1 MTLSLYSSI
10 QCANGVILRY
20 PNLDEGE
27 KISKEAEFLSNEV
40 DFKLFVSRLLKE
52 EGIDLS
58 QYKQNQ
64 MRRRLN
70 MTLKQAGYDNYCKFL
85 DYANTDEAVYRRFV
99 DRITIN
105 VSEFIR
111 NKEKFDTLEQRYMLP
126 VINKKKPITIWSA
139 GCSTGE
145 EPYSLA
151 LLLEKHNAHSG
162 SKILGWDFDTKAL
175 QKAKEGK
182 YTAKALVNVSDNL
195 KEKYFTKLDDD
206 MFQVK
211 DVLKNR
217 CRLEKHNMLE
227 ERFPTGFDFILC
239 RNVVIYFRDR
249 AKEEL
254 FGNFARALSRDG
266 VLMIGASERIPK
278 AETVG
283 LRAVEPFFYVRTE
296 SSIETL
302 PSRRKSLG

>member
-1 MTLSLYSSI
+1 M
-10 QCANGVILRY
+10 RY

-27 KISKEAEFLSNEV
+27 KISKEAEFLSNEA
-40 DFKLFVSRLLKE
+40 DYKQFVGRLLKE

-70 MTLKQAGYDNYCKFL
+70 MSLKQAGFDNYCKFL
-85 DYANTDEAVYRRFV
+85 EFAKLNEAVYRRFV

-111 NKEKFDTLEQRYMLP
+111 NKEKFDIFENRYLLP
-126 VINKKKPITIWSA
+126 VIKQNKPFSIWSA

-151 LLLEKHNAHSG
+151 LLLEKHKAHPG
-162 SKILGWDFDTKAL
+162 VKILGWDFDKKAL
-175 QKAKEGK
+175 GKAEEGL
-182 YTAKALVNVSDNL
+182 YAAKALTNVEQSL
-195 KEKYFTKLDDD
+195 KDKYFTKVDDD
-206 MFQVK
+206 TYQVN
-211 DVLKNR
+211 DILKRR
-217 CRLEKHNMLE
+217 CRLEKHNLLE
-227 ERFPTGFDFILC
+227 DRFPSSFEFILC

-254 FGNFARALSRDG
+254 FGNFCRALTKDG
-266 VLMIGASERIPK
+266 VLMIGASERIPNSE
-278 AETVG
+278 AVG
-283 LRAVEPFFYVRTE
+283 LRSVEPFFYVRIA
-296 SSIETL
+296 SSIQ
-302 PSRRKSLG
+302 PAQSKRRV